1 MGSYR
6 ILRKLAEDTAAEVFL
21 ARPVGKGASDE
32 VVLLE
37 RLLPE
42 QAKDSALVEF
52 FVGSARTSAAH
63 PHANVVRVLDAGL
76 GKGQPCRV
84 LEFVD
89 GEELRSLMAATRTGG
104 FGLGLRQVCF
114 IVQQLAEAVACAHES
129 RAGHRGLHPA
139 QVRICRSGEVKLV
152 DPGGVYRSE
161 PPYLAPEQ
169 ARGRHSEVRG
179 DVFRLGLILFELL
192 ARRPLFDATHPRV
205 IQQIASFDEHGL
217 APVPGC
223 PPSLWAVLLQ
233 AIAAA
238 PESRFPSARAFA
250 DALRDFMVER
260 QLGVDHL
267 DIANLFARAFPAR
280 RSPLEEQAG
289 APGEE
294 LTLMP
299 LRRVDAG
306 RRVHEGPPPVLHPV
320 VQPPA
325 PMDVLL
331 MQPPPPPDPEP
342 EEPVAPE
349 KREEPVDV
357 SQLSWDERL
366 HAWHARLI
374 DEALAV
380 IGDSAAMAP
389 LLLRLTR
396 RCVER
401 LGGSDEEKTLAL
413 TAARTLALAAR
424 LEEPRRFVL
433 PSLSRVRPVVGG
445 ELPEVNQILSTVLF
459 AGRDSGPPAKCA
471 ASALLCA
478 ATFVIQVQRAEPSV
492 TEATRALS
500 LLRRDPRL
508 LSSAL
513 DAIAAELGVV
523 GSRTVTPL
531 HVPVVGSGGAAGP
544 LS

>member
-6 ILRKLAEDTAAEVFL
+6 ILRKLAEDAAAEVFL
-21 ARPVGKGASDE
+21 ARAVGKGASGE
-32 VVLLE
+32 AVLLE

-42 QAKDSALVEF
+42 PARDTVLVEF
-52 FVGSARTSAAH
+52 FLGSARTSAEH

-76 GKGQPCRV
+76 GKGQPYRV

-89 GEELRSLMAATRTGG
+89 GEEPRALIGAARESGWA
-104 FGLGLRQVCF
+104 LGLRQVCF
-114 IVQQLAEAVACAHES
+114 IVQQVAEGVACAHQS
-129 RAGHRGLHPA
+129 RAGHRGLHPS
-139 QVRICRSGEVKLV
+139 QVRIFRSGEVKLV
-152 DPGGVYRSE
+152 DPGGIARNE

-169 ARGRHSEVRG
+169 ARGRHSELRG
-179 DVFRLGLILFELL
+179 DVFRLGLLLYELL
-192 ARRPLFDATHPRV
+192 ARQPLFDASHPQVR
-205 IQQIASFDEHGL
+205 QHIATFDEQRL
-217 APVPGC
+217 KPLPGC
-223 PPSLWAVLLQ
+223 PPSLWAVLLR

-238 PESRFPSARAFA
+238 PEARYPSARAFA

-280 RSPLEEQAG
+280 PSPLEVQVG
-289 APGEE
+289 APMEE

-299 LRRVDAG
+299 MRRADSG
-306 RRVHEGPPPVLHPV
+306 RRVAEGPPPMLHPV
-320 VQPPA
+320 
-325 PMDVLL
+325 
-331 MQPPPPPDPEP
+331 QPPPPPDPEP
-342 EEPVAPE
+342 EDLVPPV
-349 KREEPVDV
+349 KREEPVDF
-357 SQLSWDERL
+357 SAMSWDERL

-374 DEALAV
+374 DEALGV
-380 IGDSAAMAP
+380 IGGSAAMAP

-396 RCVER
+396 RGVER

-445 ELPEVNQILSTVLF
+445 ELPEVNQILSAVLF
-459 AGRDSGPPAKCA
+459 AGRESGPPARGA

-478 ATFVIQVQRAEPSV
+478 ATFVIQVQSAEPSV

-508 LSSAL
+508 ASGAL

-523 GSRTVTPL
+523 GARAVTPL
-531 HVPVVGSGGAAGP
+531 HVPVVSPGGAAGP